1 MKFKWNE
8 RKNTVNI
15 RKHGFNFTNAWEI
28 FEGPMLTTLDDRY
41 DYGEERWIAIGSLR
55 TRIVVVVFTEYGE
68 DTIRI
73 ISLRKALSHER
84 RQYQQYIRERLGT
97 N

>member
-55 TRIVVVVFTEYGE
+55 TRIVVPQGE
-68 DTIRI
+68 AKRTRG
-73 ISLRKALSHER
+73 L
-84 RQYQQYIRERLGT
+84 Y
-97 N
+97 